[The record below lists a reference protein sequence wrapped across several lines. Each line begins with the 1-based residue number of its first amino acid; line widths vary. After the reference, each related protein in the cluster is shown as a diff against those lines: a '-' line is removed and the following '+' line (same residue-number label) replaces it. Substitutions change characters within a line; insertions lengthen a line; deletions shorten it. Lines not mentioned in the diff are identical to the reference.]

1 MNVSFFLWKT
11 FWKLNDVTLD
21 ESLFLS
27 LSRSSSL
34 SPTLPPNNSVS
45 TSFLNTPV
53 HVQKVMN
60 TFKISFCI
68 YTASMEGREQEI
80 WKPATM
86 GGCRMRMRKSKDIQ
100 RFCMHKFVLPRKVLR
115 NRVLLL
121 KIISVSGKYTHYL
134 FAHKPLF
141 LLFQGPN
148 SAQLNKREIRASFF
162 SETGC

>member
-1 MNVSFFLWKT
+1 MGIWMFHVLWKT
-11 FWKLNDVTLD
+11 FRKLIDVTLD
-21 ESLFLS
+21 SLSLPLS
-27 LSRSSSL
+27 LS
-34 SPTLPPNNSVS
+34 LPPYNSFSVS

-60 TFKISFCI
+60 TFKICFCI
-68 YTASMEGREQEI
+68 YTASMECREQEI

-86 GGCRMRMRKSKDIQ
+86 GGRRMGMRRSKDIQ

-148 SAQLNKREIRASFF
+148 SAQLNKGEIRASYF
-162 SETGC
+162 SATGC